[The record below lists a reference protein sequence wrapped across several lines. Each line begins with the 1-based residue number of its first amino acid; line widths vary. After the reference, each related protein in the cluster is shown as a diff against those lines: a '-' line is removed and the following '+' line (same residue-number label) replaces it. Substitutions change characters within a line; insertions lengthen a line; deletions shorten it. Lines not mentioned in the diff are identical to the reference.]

1 MKNIHNDIK
10 NIEDSHSSKELKKK
24 RISWYLYDFANSAY
38 STTVITLFLG
48 PYLTTLAKASSING
62 IVTFFGLEIP
72 AGSIFPYSI
81 SISVLLQAFLLPFV
95 GAIADKFKKKNFL
108 LGFIALIGSIA
119 TVSFFFLNENI
130 FLIGSLLLIISNLA
144 FGASIVVYN
153 SFLNQISTE
162 SEREEVSSKG
172 WAIGYLGGGILLI
185 INLIIFL
192 NNDLFGIS
200 KDLSI
205 RINLALAGFWWAL
218 FSIPSIINLREK
230 ADKNIKGFS
239 LKLITGT
246 FSQLKSTFIDAKNYP
261 IALLFLIAYLFYNDG
276 IQSVISLSSQ
286 FGQEELKL
294 NLSFLTIVILI
305 VQFVAALGALLFM
318 KLAKKIGEKNSILF
332 GIFIW
337 IIILVYCYALLV
349 GAVDFLIVAI
359 FIALVMGGTQSIS
372 RSLYSKLIPKNKEAE
387 YFSFYEISE
396 KGSSWIGPLV
406 FGLVYQFTLSYRFA
420 ILSLVIFFIIGGG
433 ILLFTKVNLK
443 EFQKKLQTEE

>member
-1 MKNIHNDIK
+1 
-10 NIEDSHSSKELKKK
+10 
-24 RISWYLYDFANSAY
+24 
-38 STTVITLFLG
+38 
-48 PYLTTLAKASSING
+48 
-62 IVTFFGLEIP
+62 
-72 AGSIFPYSI
+72 
-81 SISVLLQAFLLPFV
+81 
-95 GAIADKFKKKNFL
+95 
-108 LGFIALIGSIA
+108 LGFLALIGSIA